1 MVRFLKEENS
11 GFSLIETVLVMVILG
26 ICLTP
31 FAILTV
37 NVISKNIYSQ
47 AQATSVALA
56 EGEIERLTM
65 TRFSLI
71 ANEASSAFPSPFSA
85 YNKQTT
91 VMYVN
96 ANALNTNAGATT
108 NYRNVQV
115 QVSNSIS
122 GNITLTTLVA
132 NDW

>member
-1 MVRFLKEENS
+1 MVKLIKEKS
-11 GFSLIETVLVMVILG
+11 GFSLIETVLVIVILG

-31 FAILTV
+31 FTILTV
-37 NVISKNIYSQ
+37 NVMTKNIYSQ
-47 AQATSVALA
+47 AQATAVALA

-65 TRFSLI
+65 MRYSLLVSD
-71 ANEASSAFPSPFSA
+71 AVPNAFPSPFSA
-85 YNKQTT
+85 YTKQAT

-96 ANALNTNAGATT
+96 PNALNTNAGAAT

-122 GNITLTTLVA
+122 GNITLTTLVTK
-132 NDW
+132 DW

>member
-1 MVRFLKEENS
+1 MVKLLKEKS

-37 NVISKNIYSQ
+37 NVMSKNIYSQ
-47 AQATSVALA
+47 AQATAVALA

-65 TRFSLI
+65 TRYSLL
-71 ANEASSAFPSPFSA
+71 ANEASSAYPSPFSA

-91 VMYVN
+91 VMYVTWT
-96 ANALNTNAGATT
+96 ALNTNSGSDTG
-108 NYRNVQV
+108 YRNIKV

-122 GNITLTTLVA
+122 GNITLTTLA
-132 NDW
+132 AKDW

>member
-1 MVRFLKEENS
+1 VKLLKQKNS
-11 GFSLIETVLVMVILG
+11 GFSLIETVLVMIILG
-26 ICLTP
+26 LCLTP
-31 FAILTV
+31 FAILMV
-37 NVISKNIYSQ
+37 NVMSKNIYSQ

-65 TRFSLI
+65 TRFSLL

-85 YNKQTT
+85 YSKQAA

-96 ANALNTNAGATT
+96 PNALNTNAGAAT

>member
-1 MVRFLKEENS
+1 VKLLKQKNG
-11 GFSLIETVLVMVILG
+11 GFSLIETVLVMVILA

-37 NVISKNIYSQ
+37 NVMRKNIYSQ

-65 TRFSLI
+65 TRFSQL
-71 ANEASSAFPSPFSA
+71 ANEPSSVFPSPFDA
-85 YNKQTT
+85 YSKQTT
-91 VMYVN
+91 VVESP
-96 ANALNTNAGATT
+96 T
-108 NYRNVQV
+108 NYKNVQV
-115 QVSNSIS
+115 RVSNSIS